1 MVLGIV
7 KGLVAG
13 ALTAALGLAVVS
25 QLGPAPGTQVWGPE
39 AEAPPPAAVQPPAEA
54 PVVGAPA
61 VEPEAVPATEAGAE
75 PAVPEAPPV
84 AQAPAAPL
92 ATAPQVA
99 AEAPAAPPVV
109 VAPAAPADLPAP
121 SAPGAEAAPPA
132 VVATAPAAEGAPA
145 PVAVVPPPQPSG
157 ATAPALPAAPTGADE
172 NAILAIAP
180 PPAPPAPGAGVPA
193 PPAGLPAAEDAPLV
207 PAPPPAAAAEPEA
220 EARVR
225 PVPGFGNAASGVRTD
240 RLPRI
245 GDPAP
250 DAAAPETLAVFD
262 DTRAP
267 IERFARAFDDAGG
280 KPLFAVVLID
290 TGTPGLDRAALAAL
304 PFPVTFAVDPM
315 APDAAGAAATYRA
328 AGQEVVM
335 LSSLPPGAVA
345 QDVEVTLSGQAEVLP
360 EAVAVMDPGSGG
372 FQDDRMLAG
381 LVAPVV
387 QGQGRGLLSWDRGL
401 NPAAQIARRSGL
413 PSATIF
419 RDLDAEGEGRETIRR
434 YLDRAAFRAAQ
445 EGLVVVAGRTRS
457 ETVEAL
463 LAWAVEGR
471 AATVALAPLTAVLRT
486 D

>member
-1 MVLGIV
+1 VVLGIV

-25 QLGPAPGTQVWGPE
+25 QLGPPPGTHVWGPE
-39 AEAPPPAAVQPPAEA
+39 AEAPPPATVQPVPEPAPEPVAVAEPAAPAAAPAEA
-54 PVVGAPA
+54 PLDAPA
-61 VEPEAVPATEAGAE
+61 EAPQVVAE
-75 PAVPEAPPV
+75 P
-84 AQAPAAPL
+84 PAAPS
-92 ATAPQVA
+92 V
-99 AEAPAAPPVV
+99 PA
-109 VAPAAPADLPAP
+109 APAAPAELPAP
-121 SAPGAEAAPPA
+121 AAPGAEAAPPP
-132 VVATAPAAEGAPA
+132 VVTTAPAAEGAPA
-145 PVAVVPPPQPSG
+145 PLAVVPPPQPSG

-172 NAILAIAP
+172 NAILAIPPSPEAP
-180 PPAPPAPGAGVPA
+180 SPGAGAPV

-207 PAPPPAAAAEPEA
+207 PAPPPAATAEPEA

-225 PVPGFGNAASGVRTD
+225 PVPGFGNAESGVRTD

-250 DAAAPETLAVFD
+250 DAAAPETVAVYD
-262 DTRAP
+262 DTRPP
-267 IERFARAFDDAGG
+267 IERFARSFGDAGG

-290 TGTPGLDRAALAAL
+290 TAAAGLDRAALAAL

-315 APDAAGAAATYRA
+315 APDAAEAAATYRA

-335 LSSLPPGAVA
+335 LAALPAGAVA
-345 QDVEVTLSGQAEVLP
+345 QDVEVTLASLAQVLP
-360 EAVAVMDPGSGG
+360 ETVAVMDPGAGG

-401 NPAAQIARRSGL
+401 NPASQIARRSGL

-445 EGLVVVAGRTRS
+445 EGLVVVAGRTRP

>member
-13 ALTAALGLAVVS
+13 ALTAALALAVVS
-25 QLGPAPGTQVWGPE
+25 QLGPPPGTHVWGPG
-39 AEAPPPAAVQPPAEA
+39 AEAPPPATVQPVAEPAPEPVAVAEPAAPDAAPAEA
-54 PVVGAPA
+54 PA
-61 VEPEAVPATEAGAE
+61 
-75 PAVPEAPPV
+75 EAPQVVTEP
-84 AQAPAAPL
+84 PAAPS
-92 ATAPQVA
+92 V
-99 AEAPAAPPVV
+99 PAAPT
-109 VAPAAPADLPAP
+109 APAELPAP
-121 SAPGAEAAPPA
+121 AAPGAEASPPPVVTAAPA
-132 VVATAPAAEGAPA
+132 VEGAPA
-145 PVAVVPPPQPSG
+145 PLAVVPPPSG
-157 ATAPALPAAPTGADE
+157 ATAPALPAAPTGTDE
-172 NAILAIAP
+172 NAVLAIAP
-180 PPAPPAPGAGVPA
+180 PPAPPSTGAGVPV
-193 PPAGLPAAEDAPLV
+193 PPAGLPAGEEAPLA
-207 PAPPPAAAAEPEA
+207 PAPPPAATAEPEA

-225 PVPGFGNAASGVRTD
+225 PVPGFGNAESGVRTD

-245 GDPAP
+245 GDPPP
-250 DAAAPETLAVFD
+250 DTAAPEAVPVFD

-267 IERFARAFDDAGG
+267 IERFARTFDDVDG

-290 TGTPGLDRAALAAL
+290 TGAAGLDRAALAAL

-335 LSSLPPGAVA
+335 LASLPAGAVA
-345 QDVEVTLSGQAEVLP
+345 QDVEVTLAGLAQALP
-360 EAVAVMDPGSGG
+360 ETVAVMDPGTGG

-401 NPAAQIARRSGL
+401 NPASQIARRSGL

-445 EGLVVVAGRTRS
+445 EGLVVVAGRTRP

-471 AATVALAPLTAVLRT
+471 AATVALAPLTAVLRN

>member
-7 KGLVAG
+7 KGLAAG

-25 QLGPAPGTQVWGPE
+25 QLGPPPGTHVWGPE
-39 AEAPPPAAVQPPAEA
+39 AEAPPPATVQPVPEPAPEPVAVAEPAAPAAPEAAPAETPAEA
-54 PVVGAPA
+54 PQVV
-61 VEPEAVPATEAGAE
+61 AE
-75 PAVPEAPPV
+75 P
-84 AQAPAAPL
+84 PAAP
-92 ATAPQVA
+92 V
-99 AEAPAAPPVV
+99 E
-109 VAPAAPADLPAP
+109 LPAP
-121 SAPGAEAAPPA
+121 AAPGAEAAPPP
-132 VVATAPAAEGAPA
+132 VVTTAPAAEGAPA
-145 PVAVVPPPQPSG
+145 PLVVVPPPQPSG

-180 PPAPPAPGAGVPA
+180 PPAPPSLGAGAPV
-193 PPAGLPAAEDAPLV
+193 PPAGLPAGEDSPLV
-207 PAPPPAAAAEPEA
+207 PAPPPAATAEPEA

-225 PVPGFGNAASGVRTD
+225 PVPGFGNAESGVRTD

-250 DAAAPETLAVFD
+250 DAAAPETLPVFD

-267 IERFARAFDDAGG
+267 IERFARSFGDAGG

-290 TGTPGLDRAALAAL
+290 TGAPGLDRAALAAL

-315 APDAAGAAATYRA
+315 AQDAAGAAATYRA

-335 LSSLPPGAVA
+335 LAALPAGAVA
-345 QDVEVTLSGQAEVLP
+345 QDVEVTLASLAQALP
-360 EAVAVMDPGSGG
+360 ETVAVMDPGAGG

-401 NPAAQIARRSGL
+401 NPASQIARRSGL

-419 RDLDAEGEGRETIRR
+419 RDLDAEDEGRETIRR

-445 EGLVVVAGRTRS
+445 EGLVVVAGRTRP